1 MNSDLAIN
9 GGTPVISRETLHSS
23 PPITALDEEMVLKSL
38 RNWCHTWGEHCE
50 ALQKEWAQWNGNAHC
65 LAMNSGT
72 AALHACVVA
81 CGLSAGDEVITPA
94 YSWTSSATCILHHNC
109 IPVFVD
115 VESVANNLDPAKI
128 EAVITKRTRA
138 IIAVHLHGVPADMDA
153 IIGIARRHDL
163 HVIEDACQ
171 AHGALYHGKKVGTIG
186 HCAAFSL
193 NQNKMLSAGEGG
205 LFVTDDAQMLERARS
220 LMLFGDFRKPLD
232 DPTYHLYG
240 LGWMYRYNELSA
252 AWARAQL
259 TQLDESITH
268 ARVLFTVLREG
279 LAGITG
285 LRLPIEP
292 EGVTENAYNFVCHVD
307 PVAVGYQGPTDYFR
321 EAIIAALAAEGV
333 PASVWQRRIL
343 PEMSAI
349 AAKNAY
355 GNGSPWR
362 EHGSKV
368 SYDPAQFP
376 VALAHSDS
384 YFIIGGLRL
393 PNTIETAHLIVQAAR
408 KVFDH
413 LDAIDVKG
421 LAAKAEVRLYERG
434 WQGRSLR

>member
-1 MNSDLAIN
+1 MSVLAIH
-9 GGTPVISRETLHSS
+9 GGPKHVPDGALKPW
-23 PPITALDEEMVLKSL
+23 PPIPPED
-38 RNWCHTWGEHCE
+38 E
-50 ALQKEWAQWNGNAHC
+50 ALVLEALRATRLVWGPNCDALQTEWKAWNGNRFC
-65 LAMNSGT
+65 WTSNSGT
-72 AALHACVVA
+72 SALHMCVAATGASV
-81 CGLSAGDEVITPA
+81 GDEIITPA
-94 YSWTSSATCILHHNC
+94 YSWTSSVSCIFHHGC
-109 IPVFVD
+109 VPVFAD
-115 VESVANNLDPAKI
+115 IDFATANLDPAKI
-128 EAVITKRTRA
+128 EAAITPRTKA
-138 IIAVHLHGVPADMDA
+138 ILVVHLHGLPCRMDA
-153 IIGIARRHDL
+153 ILDVARRHSL
-163 HVIEDACQ
+163 AVIEDCCQ
-171 AHGALYHGKKVGTIG
+171 AHGALYRGRKVGTLG

-393 PNTIETAHLIVQAAR
+393 PNTIETAHLIVQAVR

-421 LAAKAEVRLYERG
+421 LAAKADVRLYERG